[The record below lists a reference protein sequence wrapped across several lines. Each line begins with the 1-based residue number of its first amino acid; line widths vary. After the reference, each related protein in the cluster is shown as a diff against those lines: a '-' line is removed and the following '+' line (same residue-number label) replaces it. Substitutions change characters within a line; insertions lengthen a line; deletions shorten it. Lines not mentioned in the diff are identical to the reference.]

1 MDIIKNFGESGEHAL
16 KNRLVLFLAL
26 FTALTAVVGVYFVV
40 ITGKALKGNELPK
53 PQISVS
59 GEGKIF
65 VRPDIA
71 LFTATVVTSA
81 VRVGDAQ
88 GQNSSGLNKI
98 VDFLKKQGIQE
109 KDIKT
114 VNYSLQPQYEY
125 SSGRPCPVILGGI
138 YPCPVNTPPRIV
150 SYEVRSSL
158 EIKVRDLNKVDD
170 LLQGVVTSG
179 ANEVGSISFT
189 VEDEKAA
196 MAEARK
202 EAIDDAQAK
211 AEVLARDLGVRLKK
225 IIGFS
230 EFSEGPI
237 FYAKAYEV
245 SGVGGA
251 SAPAPQVQP
260 GEQEIRS
267 NVTITYEFR

>member
-1 MDIIKNFGESGEHAL
+1 MF
-16 KNRLVLFLAL
+16 KNRLGLFVTLLTVLA
-26 FTALTAVVGVYFVV
+26 AIVGVYFLV
-40 ITGKALKGNELPK
+40 IISNAWENELQK
-53 PQISVS
+53 PQLSIS

-65 VRPDIA
+65 VRPDITM
-71 LFTATVVTSA
+71 FTATVVTSA
-81 VRVGDAQ
+81 VHVKDAQ
-88 GQNSSGLNKI
+88 DQNSLDLNKI
-98 VDFLKKQGIQE
+98 VDFLKKQGVQE

-114 VNYSLQPQYEY
+114 VNYSVQPQYEY
-125 SSGRPCPVILGGI
+125 SNGRPCPIISGGV

-170 LLQGVVTSG
+170 LLQGVVSSG

-202 EAIDDAQAK
+202 QAIEDAQQK
-211 AEVLARDLGVRLKK
+211 AAVLAHDLGVSLKK
-225 IIGFS
+225 IVGFS
-230 EFSEGPI
+230 ESSGGPI
-237 FYAKAYEV
+237 YYAKAFEA
-245 SGVGGA
+245 STGGVAGA
-251 SAPAPQVQP
+251 PTPQVQA

>member
-1 MDIIKNFGESGEHAL
+1 MF
-16 KNRLVLFLAL
+16 KNRLGLFVTILTVLAGIVGIYFL
-26 FTALTAVVGVYFVV
+26 V
-40 ITGKALKGNELPK
+40 ITSNAWENEVQK
-53 PQISVS
+53 PQLSIS

-71 LFTATVVTSA
+71 TFTATVVISA

-88 GQNSSGLNKI
+88 DKNSSRLNMI
-98 VDFLKKQGIQE
+98 VDFLKKQGVQE
-109 KDIKT
+109 KDIQT
-114 VNYSLQPQYEY
+114 VNYSVQPQYEY
-125 SSGRPCPVILGGI
+125 SNGRPCAVLLGST
-138 YPCPVNTPPRIV
+138 YPCAVNTPPRIV

-189 VEDEKAA
+189 VEDEKAS
-196 MAEARK
+196 MAKARK
-202 EAIDDAQAK
+202 QAIEDAQQK
-211 AEVLARDLGVRLKK
+211 AAILAHDLGVSLKK
-225 IIGFS
+225 IVGFS
-230 EFSEGPI
+230 ESSGGPI
-237 FYAKAYEV
+237 YQYAKEFD
-245 SGVGGA
+245 SMGGGA
-251 SAPAPQVQP
+251 AAPQVQP